1 MRSAKWV
8 CGLWLCL
15 LVVPVLLCPTGAD
28 GGDPSKYPWKP
39 IEWLTHSAPGSPGN
53 ILGLLVIQIN
63 QEEKIFSQPVF
74 LTQKAGS
81 GMANAFAY
89 MFEKK
94 GEDHMWASVP
104 SSLVLGTPLTIK
116 VPYSYKDFTPIAN
129 LATDGSVLSV
139 SSKSPYK
146 TIDDFINEARKRP
159 NQLSQA
165 VSSLTSNEAMM
176 GRIIQKNKGVR
187 WKLVSFK
194 GEAEAASN
202 VLGGNVDCTFLNPTS
217 VVDHVRAGNLR
228 VILSGSAERYKD
240 FPDVPT
246 IKEAGLG
253 EPSMTFRGI
262 MGPPGMPAYAVKAL
276 EAGAKKVLA
285 SPRFQK
291 YLETSMQ
298 QQAWMGSAEYGKFLA
313 KEQEVVRQQFI
324 EAGAIKP

>member
-1 MRSAKWV
+1 MRSRKWM
-8 CGLWLCL
+8 CGLWISL
-15 LVVPVLLCPTGAD
+15 LVAPALLCPNWAEA
-28 GGDPSKYPWKP
+28 GDASKYPWKP

-53 ILGLLVIQIN
+53 ILGLLIIQIN

-81 GMANAFAY
+81 GMANAFSY
-89 MFEKK
+89 MYEKK
-94 GEDHMWASVP
+94 GEDHLWASVP
-104 SSLVLGTPLTIK
+104 SALVLGTPLTIK

-129 LATDGSVLSV
+129 LATDGSVLVV

-146 TIDDFINEARKRP
+146 TIEDFVNEARKRP

-176 GRIIQKNKGVR
+176 GRIIQKNKAIR

-217 VVDHVRAGNLR
+217 VIDHVRAGNLR
-228 VILSGSAERYKD
+228 VLLSGSAERYKD

-253 EPSMTFRGI
+253 EPSMTYRGI
-262 MGPPGMPAYAVKAL
+262 MGPSNMPEYAVKVL
-276 EAGAKKVLA
+276 EAGARKILD

-291 YLETSMQ
+291 YLEQSMM
-298 QQAWMGSAEYGKFLA
+298 QQAWMSAAEYGKFLT